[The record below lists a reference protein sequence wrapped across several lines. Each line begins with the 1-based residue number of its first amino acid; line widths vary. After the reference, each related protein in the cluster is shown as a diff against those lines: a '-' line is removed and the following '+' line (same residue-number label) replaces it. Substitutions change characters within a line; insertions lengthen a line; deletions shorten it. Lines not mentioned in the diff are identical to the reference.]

1 MDFIFR
7 YFIICYSYSDYHLL
21 CVGRCLYAH
30 FYVDIKSMWHPLI
43 QDCYSFAFA
52 ILAKIFVIRSFFCKK
67 WLLTHIV
74 YTAFGLDKLLFL
86 CFNHHYKL
94 WKEEVNQ
101 RFTYRDWPVGERR
114 KKESG
119 WIHPGVSHWKRCLVG
134 CDGRLPLESQGI
146 DCCTRLR
153 QIYSVN

>member
-7 YFIICYSYSDYHLL
+7 YFIIYYSYADSCLL
-21 CVGRCLYAH
+21 CVGRCLYAY
-30 FYVDIKSMWHPLI
+30 FYTFDTCII
-43 QDCYSFAFA
+43 QYCYRCAF
-52 ILAKIFVIRSFFCKK
+52 
-67 WLLTHIV
+67 HIV

>member
-1 MDFIFR
+1 MCRQVLVYLFLCGYQKYVTSTDTGLLQLRFR
-7 YFIICYSYSDYHLL
+7 NPCQNI
-21 CVGRCLYAH
+21 RN
-30 FYVDIKSMWHPLI
+30 PLI
-43 QDCYSFAFA
+43 
-52 ILAKIFVIRSFFCKK
+52 FCKK

>member
-7 YFIICYSYSDYHLL
+7 YFIICYSYADSCLL
-21 CVGRCLYAH
+21 CEGRCLYAH

-43 QDCYSFAFA
+43 QDCHSYAF
-52 ILAKIFVIRSFFCKK
+52 
-67 WLLTHIV
+67 HIV

>member
-1 MDFIFR
+1 MCRQVLVYLFLCGYQKYVTSTDTELLQLRFR
-7 YFIICYSYSDYHLL
+7 NPC
-21 CVGRCLYAH
+21 
-30 FYVDIKSMWHPLI
+30 
-43 QDCYSFAFA
+43 
-52 ILAKIFVIRSFFCKK
+52 KIFVNRSFFCKK